1 MNYRFYEIYIKGY
14 SYFKIYMYF
23 LNKNIKELTHHYIQ
37 YKINSEIVLM
47 DINVWSFVW
56 IPNGMIAS
64 PVECAFRQFTGVT
77 FGGISLIAT
86 EQITDEHIR
95 TPNTRKCVLLFIGIY
110 LPKHLNER

>member
-86 EQITDEHIR
+86 EQITDEHIY
-95 TPNTRKCVLLFIGIY
+95 THNTHENVFYCLLEYIFPNT
-110 LPKHLNER
+110 